1 MRKGSTAACYR
12 STCSREAS
20 LTLRRVCESSSVR
33 QRLGSVQTPCRA
45 HAARATYLRR
55 QAGAYRCICTAH
67 GYGTRASRL
76 LPAVHSCGRV
86 GMCSRGTLRD
96 PASLAGWTSPRVS
109 GPNEFRHQYL
119 EERFQPGGSLL
130 VAFPTRSRGCHV
142 LRLSG
147 RNSFPGV
154 KIYPSSCGGGRR
166 PSQTAPGRSRPNERM
181 ASQHGDARFRESSAT
196 DAMPGQRLCGRL
208 ARFVHPA
215 ESFHYHRRR
224 QSLAGCFA
232 QIQTDAAIGQLE
244 IVKKITTDFG
254 NRLEFVRNPNSTNL
268 QRLSRKPHALNRA
281 RLLEFFLAS
290 FSTVDCSFQTQRLT
304 GQGDRRPIQSSSRN
318 YRAPKSRALFPS
330 AHSP

>member
-1 MRKGSTAACYR
+1 
-12 STCSREAS
+12 
-20 LTLRRVCESSSVR
+20 
-33 QRLGSVQTPCRA
+33 
-45 HAARATYLRR
+45 
-55 QAGAYRCICTAH
+55 
-67 GYGTRASRL
+67 
-76 LPAVHSCGRV
+76 
-86 GMCSRGTLRD
+86 
-96 PASLAGWTSPRVS
+96 
-109 GPNEFRHQYL
+109 
-119 EERFQPGGSLL
+119 
-130 VAFPTRSRGCHV
+130 
-142 LRLSG
+142 
-147 RNSFPGV
+147 
-154 KIYPSSCGGGRR
+154 
-166 PSQTAPGRSRPNERM
+166 M

-304 GQGDRRPIQSSSRN
+304 GQGIGGQSSLAAEITARRKAGRCFLPHTHHSSALRGGIHCNKIGVMRALALLLVFAGVAFGIYQTSLKKIPASDPGTASTQAISLTGVRSDLLQIAQAERSFTALNDHCASIDELISSNSLTMRRPERDGYSYSVECSGANFTATARH
-318 YRAPKSRALFPS
+318 APAPERSPIRYPALAIDQTMQVRELP
-330 AHSP
+330 